1 MSRQLSAHTSQL
13 ISHGSISDPVSD
25 AQGEHCL
32 LRTRA
37 IVIVGLQFVAGM
49 NSKAQRQEQLRQ
61 RLERV
66 LERMA
71 EAAVRANRR
80 PDDVKLVAVSKTH
93 PAEIIRE
100 AIVAG
105 VTDLGENRV
114 QEAEAKIPEVGRQ
127 AARWHLIGHLQ
138 SNKARRAVELFDVI
152 HSLDSAALARRLDRA
167 CGEMGREE
175 LPVLIQI
182 DLGQEATKSGSAES
196 EVPEIID
203 AIRQSQRLR
212 LTGLMTLPPYFD
224 DPEQARPFFRR
235 LRELRD
241 ELRAQGVFG
250 ESSGELSMGMT
261 HDYEVA
267 IEEGATMV
275 RVGTAIFGARESKTQ
290 D

>member
-1 MSRQLSAHTSQL
+1 
-13 ISHGSISDPVSD
+13 
-25 AQGEHCL
+25 
-32 LRTRA
+32 
-37 IVIVGLQFVAGM
+37 M
-49 NSKAQRQEQLRQ
+49 NSKAQLQEQLRQ

-66 LERMA
+66 HERMA

-93 PAEIIRE
+93 PAEIIRQ

-127 AARWHLIGHLQ
+127 GARWHLIGHLQ

-182 DLGQEATKSGSAES
+182 DLGQEATKSGAAES

-241 ELRAQGVFG
+241 ELRAQRVFG